1 MTPEVQPEVL
11 AATVTPPPEALRGRR
26 VTHWSARRL
35 AGWLARHRG
44 IRVSRD
50 SVAVLGRWICLQPH
64 RSEGFKVSTA
74 PALEARI
81 RDVVGL
87 YLDAQGVVVVCVDEI
102 AQLQMLDR
110 IALMLRMRPG
120 QIERQPTTTPV
131 TAPPPCSAEG
141 EAHGIR
147 SDDARGQPRPD
158 RGGCGHD

>member
-120 QIERQPTTTPV
+120 TNRTSTHDYTRHGTTTLFSRRRSTWHQIRRRPR
-131 TAPPPCSAEG
+131 TAPSGPRRL
-141 EAHGIR
+141 R
-147 SDDARGQPRPD
+147 S
-158 RGGCGHD
+158 